1 MRSLLITGASG
12 FLGGYA
18 CRLLSPYWQIW
29 GTHNTQP
36 VTLPTGDSIALD
48 LTHEPSIDAVWQRVK
63 PDAVIHTA
71 ALSKASQ
78 CQQFP
83 DRSYRV
89 NVLGAVHLANRCAR
103 HAVPLIF
110 TSTDLVFNGTNP
122 PYDEAALPA
131 PLNTYGRHK
140 ALAETQILAAY
151 PEATVCRLPLLFG
164 PQTPT
169 ATCFLQN
176 FLATITAGQP
186 LTLFTDEIRTP
197 AAVTDVVQGLRLA
210 LEQNLTGLLHLG
222 GPQRLSRY
230 EFGLLM
236 ADSFGLPT
244 AALTPCRQSAIALVT
259 PRPPDV
265 SLNSQKAFALGY
277 APQNMETALRA
288 IADASHLTSA
298 FEACCC

>member
-18 CRLLSPYWQIW
+18 CRLLSPDWQIW
-29 GTHNTQP
+29 GTHHTQP

-48 LTHEPSIDAVWQRVK
+48 LTHEPSIDAVWRRVK

-71 ALSKASQ
+71 ALSKANQ

-89 NVLGAVHLANRCAR
+89 NVLGAVHLAKRCAR

-110 TSTDLVFNGTNP
+110 TSTDLVFDGTTP

-164 PQTPT
+164 TQTPT
-169 ATCFLQN
+169 ATCFLQD
-176 FLATITAGQP
+176 FLATIAAGQP

-244 AALTPCRQSAIALVT
+244 AALTPCRQSAIALAT

-277 APQNMETALRA
+277 TPQNMETALQA
-288 IADASHLTSA
+288 ISDASPLTSA
-298 FEACCC
+298 F

>member
-110 TSTDLVFNGTNP
+110 TSTDLVFNGTTP